1 MEKTPSLFFRR
12 LNSGSTKSYRNQTS
26 LRFGNP
32 YCGETHGQKV
42 LPSILLAQ
50 PGSGERRRFDL
61 ETLQGLPRSYFV
73 ADPHPACALQASAEM
88 GQDVGLVGP
97 ANVSIRREEGWGK
110 SDRGG
115 EAEVGEGEVV
125 KSDCSRKG

>member
-1 MEKTPSLFFRR
+1 VSREAPLSLFRR

-26 LRFGNP
+26 LCFGNP
-32 YCGETHGQKV
+32 HCGETHGQKV

-50 PGSGERRRFDL
+50 LGSGERRRFDL
-61 ETLQGLPRSYFV
+61 ETLQGLPGSYFV
-73 ADPHPACALQASAEM
+73 ADPHPTCAVQASAEM

-97 ANVSIRREEGWGK
+97 ADVSIRREEGRGK
-110 SDRGG
+110 GDRGG

-125 KSDCSRKG
+125 KSDCS